1 MAVFQEK
8 ETAPPAE
15 TGSWPVGYTRAL
27 IAFEVIAVLA
37 LSVGQSA
44 VYSLLSFLRSATA
57 PQSLAQQQVALN
69 APAAPQSW
77 LDLLYQIA
85 GIAFGLAPV
94 LLVVYLLLREGASL
108 RTIGVDLKRLRWDL
122 PRAAAAAAAIGIPG
136 LALYLGAHAA
146 GVEVTVVPTTLPDV
160 WWRIPILVASAAQNG
175 ILEEVIWL
183 GFLLRRFDRLGWS
196 RNRSDLTSAVIRG
209 SYHLYQGGGAFVGN
223 IVMGL
228 VFARLY
234 RRWGRVMPLLIAH
247 TLIDTVAFVGW
258 VLFAGHL
265 SWLPK

>member
-1 MAVFQEK
+1 MAVFQEA
-8 ETAPPAE
+8 APPAE
-15 TGSWPVGYTRAL
+15 TKPWPVGYTRRL
-27 IAFEVIAVLA
+27 IGFEVVVVLA

-44 VYSLLSFLRSATA
+44 VYSLLSFVRSATA
-57 PQSLAQQQVALN
+57 TQPLSKQQVSLN
-69 APAAPQSW
+69 AAAAQQSW

-94 LLVVYLLLREGASL
+94 LLVVYLLMREGAGL
-108 RTIGVDLKRLRWDL
+108 RTIGADFGRWAWDL
-122 PRAAAAAAAIGIPG
+122 PRAAVAAAVIGIPG
-136 LALYLGAHAA
+136 LGLYLAAHAA

-160 WWRIPILVASAAQNG
+160 WWRIPILIASAAQNG

-183 GFLLRRFDRLGWS
+183 GYLLRRFDRLGWS
-196 RNRSDLTSAVIRG
+196 ANRSDLTSAVIRG
-209 SYHLYQGGGAFVGN
+209 SYHLYQGWGAFFGN

-247 TLIDTVAFVGW
+247 ALIDTVTFVGW

-265 SWLPK
+265 AWLPK

>member
-1 MAVFQEK
+1 MAVFE

-15 TGSWPVGYTRAL
+15 TGPWPVGYTRRL
-27 IAFEVIAVLA
+27 IGFEVVVVLA

-44 VYSLLSFLRSATA
+44 VYSLLSFVRSATA
-57 PQSLAQQQVALN
+57 AQPLAKQQVSLN
-69 APAAPQSW
+69 AAAAPQSW

-94 LLVVYLLLREGASL
+94 LLVVYLLMREGAGL
-108 RTIGVDLKRLRWDL
+108 RTIGVDLGRWGWDL
-122 PRAAAAAAAIGIPG
+122 PRAAAAAAVIGIPG
-136 LALYLGAHAA
+136 LGLYLAAHAA

-160 WWRIPILVASAAQNG
+160 WWRIPILIASAAQNG
-175 ILEEVIWL
+175 ILEEIIWL
-183 GFLLRRFDRLGWS
+183 GYLLRRFDRLGWS
-196 RNRSDLTSAVIRG
+196 EYRSDLTSAVIRG
-209 SYHLYQGGGAFVGN
+209 SYHLYQGWGAFFGN

-247 TLIDTVAFVGW
+247 ALIDTVTFVGW